1 MKRLLWAAI
10 LTAAAAGAWMLWS
23 LPQRPG
29 GEGASVT
36 GAPAAAPST
45 NAVACLGRFEPELGV
60 IKVAAPYYQSRPS
73 IVTSLLVREGDV
85 VRQGQAIAV
94 LDGQAQTLADREHA
108 LAAVELSRRRIA
120 QVQAGAKPGEIE
132 AQRSEIERLSASL
145 RLDQQ
150 QLQRAEALAQTR
162 DISTADLELRRAA
175 VETSRRALESAQ
187 HRLAALSEVR
197 EPDVTVAEHELKV
210 AETQL
215 AQIET
220 LLASLTVHAPASG
233 RVIKV
238 HTHSGEEASPEGI
251 VEIADTTHM
260 NVEAEVYT
268 TDLAAV
274 RPGQQVEI
282 EPEGGGRKL
291 TGVVSRIGQRVEKV
305 SVMPNDPVAYSD
317 SRVVPVWIRVDGCGD
332 APCPIHGRAKVVIGT
347 AR

>member
-1 MKRLLWAAI
+1 MMKRVVWASV
-10 LTAAAAGAWMLWS
+10 LTAAAAGAWMFW
-23 LPQRPG
+23 PPKQPG
-29 GEGASVT
+29 VENPAVTAAS
-36 GAPAAAPST
+36 AAAPKS
-45 NAVACLGRFEPELGV
+45 AVACLGRFEPELGV

-73 IVTSLLVREGDV
+73 IVTSLSVREGDLV
-85 VRQGQAIAV
+85 ERGQPVAV
-94 LDGQAQTLADREHA
+94 LDGQAQVIADREHA
-108 LAAVELSRRRIA
+108 LASVELSRRRIA
-120 QVQAGAKPGEIE
+120 QVQAGAKPGDIE
-132 AQRSEIERLSASL
+132 AQRAEIERLSATL

-150 QLQRAEALAQTR
+150 QMQRAEALAQTR
-162 DISTADLELRRAA
+162 DISTADLELRRST

-187 HRLAALSEVR
+187 HRLAAMSEVR
-197 EPDVTVAEHELKV
+197 EPDVRVAEHELKV

-238 HTHSGEEASPEGI
+238 RTQAGEEASPEGI
-251 VEIADTTHM
+251 IEIADTRRM

-268 TDLAAV
+268 TDLGSV
-274 RPGQQVEI
+274 RPGQQAEI
-282 EPEGGGRKL
+282 EPEGGGARL
-291 TGVVSRIGQRVEKV
+291 RGVVRRVGQRVEKV

-332 APCPIHGRAKVVIGT
+332 TPCPIHGRVKVVIGI